1 MALTNYGELKTAVA
15 AWLNK
20 SNLTAVIPDFIALAE
35 VDMRRDLRLATME
48 TLATGTLSG
57 ETLAHPDR
65 FLEARRMVV
74 GDEVYAYRTPEEYQN
89 LINSGQDIFTSI
101 GTDLYILGGTAGDDY
116 SLIYKAG
123 LAALT
128 GDGNTNWILT
138 NAPDIYLAGA
148 CRHGAAYLKEK
159 DAELDWAARYSAGV
173 DRENRV
179 ARVTSS
185 VGHLQVRAA

>member
-1 MALTNYGELKTAVA
+1 MAISNYGELKTSVA
-15 AWLNK
+15 SWLNK
-20 SNLTAVIPDFIALAE
+20 TNLTSVIPDFIALAE
-35 VDMRRDLRLATME
+35 VDMRRDLRLAAME
-48 TLATGTLSG
+48 TLATGTLAG

-65 FLEARRMVV
+65 FLEARRLIV
-74 GDEVYAYRTPEEYQN
+74 GDDVYEYKTPTEYQA
-89 LINSGQDIFTSI
+89 LEDSGYRVFTSI
-101 GTDLYILGGTAGDDY
+101 GTNLYILGAAAGDSY

-123 LAALT
+123 FAALT

-173 DRENRV
+173 ERENRV
-179 ARVTSS
+179 ARNALYP
-185 VGHLQVRAA
+185 GPLRVRAA